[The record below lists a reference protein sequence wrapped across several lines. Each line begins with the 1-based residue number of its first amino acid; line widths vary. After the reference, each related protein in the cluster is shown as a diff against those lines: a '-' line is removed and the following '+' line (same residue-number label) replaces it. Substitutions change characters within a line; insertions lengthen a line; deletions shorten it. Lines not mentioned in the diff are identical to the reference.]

1 MGSLDLERGGS
12 RAHLAG
18 LAYGWRVM
26 RRNVLTFTGFI
37 IVVTLVLTAVLAP
50 VLAPYPR
57 DAISDVHPEMQLLA
71 PSWQHPLGTDEL
83 GRDMLSRIL
92 YGSRISL
99 GVGVVAIGL
108 ALLIGVPLGLL
119 AGFAGGFTDELIMR
133 VTDIFLSFPSL
144 LLATAITAMLGPN
157 LTNAMIAIAL
167 SWWAW
172 YTRLIRGQA
181 ISLRERGFVEAA
193 RSVGVS
199 PLKIITRHILPNAL
213 APIIVQ
219 ASMDFGSIILT
230 SASLSFLGLGAQPPQ
245 PEWGLLI
252 SIGRNFF
259 LSSWW
264 YVTFPGLA
272 VFITVLAFN
281 FVGDGLRE
289 ILDPKTR
296 EL

>member
-1 MGSLDLERGGS
+1 MERAEGLSPSGLSL
-12 RAHLAG
+12 A
-18 LAYGWRVM
+18 WRVM
-26 RRNVLTFTGFI
+26 RRNALTFTGF
-37 IVVTLVLTAVLAP
+37 VLVAALVLMALLAP
-50 VLAPYPR
+50 VLAPYPG
-57 DAISDVHPEMQLLA
+57 DAFSDVHPDQQLLR

-92 YGSRISL
+92 FGARISL
-99 GVGVVAIGL
+99 GVGVIAIGL
-108 ALLIGVPLGLL
+108 ALLIGVPLGLI
-119 AGFAGGFTDELIMR
+119 AGFAGGFLDELIMR

-144 LLATAITAMLGPN
+144 LLATAIAAMLGPN

-167 SWWAW
+167 SWWPW

-181 ISLRERGFVEAA
+181 VSLRERGFVEAA

-199 PLKIITRHILPNAL
+199 PFKIITRHILPNAL
-213 APIIVQ
+213 SPVIVQ

-230 SASLSFLGLGAQPPQ
+230 SSSLSFLGLGAQPPQ
-245 PEWGLLI
+245 PEWGLLV

-272 VFITVLAFN
+272 VFLTVLAFN
-281 FVGDGLRE
+281 LVGDGLRE

>member
-1 MGSLDLERGGS
+1 MDLGRSGG
-12 RAHLAG
+12 RASFTG

-26 RRNVLTFTGFI
+26 RRNVLTFVGLL
-37 IVVTLVLTAVLAP
+37 IVLALVLMALLAP
-50 VLAPYPR
+50 VLAPYPK
-57 DAISDVHPEMQLLA
+57 DAFSDVHPEEQLLA

-108 ALLIGVPLGLL
+108 ALLIGVPLGLV
-119 AGFAGGFTDELIMR
+119 AGYVGGFVDEVVMR

-144 LLATAITAMLGPN
+144 LLATAIAAMLGPN

-167 SWWAW
+167 SWWPW

-181 ISLRERGFVEAA
+181 ISLRERDFVEAA
-193 RSVGVS
+193 RSVGVT
-199 PLKIITRHILPNAL
+199 PLKIISRHILPNAL

-245 PEWGLLI
+245 PEWGLLV

-272 VFITVLAFN
+272 VFVAVLAFN